1 MCVCARMHAQSH
13 LSLCD
18 PMDCSPPGS
27 SVHGILQVRILEW
40 VACPPPGDPSNPGIE
55 PVSPVSSTLPGRFF
69 ATEPPGKP
77 INKAHKLESLHW
89 VDRVLISSTAGVSD
103 TAGCVWLACRV
114 ALRKSFCE
122 KPVVPCLR
130 DLLLG
135 DYGVR
140 CDRLTKN

>member
-1 MCVCARMHAQSH
+1 M
-13 LSLCD
+13 
-18 PMDCSPPGS
+18 
-27 SVHGILQVRILEW
+27 
-40 VACPPPGDPSNPGIE
+40 
-55 PVSPVSSTLPGRFF
+55 SPVSSTLPGRFF

-77 INKAHKLESLHW
+77 IKKAHKLERLHW